1 MDEQS
6 DESDGDAHQQG
17 FQDIMKQFG
26 SGPVKAKSKAKEP
39 RAATKAA
46 PKAKSFAKVPAS
58 ASGVKRSVPT
68 PEEPPVTQPAKVPK
82 VDQAKVPKVEQANVG
97 RLKAKGVKGQ
107 KTMPAEQQDAFSLGG
122 GGDDMLDGDS
132 GLSESD
138 RAVLDNFDTKFAALK
153 SLNPPLADGA
163 FKAYL
168 NDIAGT
174 LSGFLNDV
182 RLKKKSAVRRQG
194 KDQDPLHIGLV
205 AFGERVAAF
214 QHVIKCILVDH

>member
-1 MDEQS
+1 MPRFLLQ
-6 DESDGDAHQQG
+6 HQ
-17 FQDIMKQFG
+17 
-26 SGPVKAKSKAKEP
+26 E
-39 RAATKAA
+39 
-46 PKAKSFAKVPAS
+46 
-58 ASGVKRSVPT
+58 VKRSVPT

-82 VDQAKVPKVEQANVG
+82 VEQAKVPKVEQANVG

-182 RLKKKSAVRRQG
+182 RLKKKSCCETTG
-194 KDQDPLHIGLV
+194 KRSRSIAHWSRCLWR
-205 AFGERVAAF
+205 ACC
-214 QHVIKCILVDH
+214 CISACHQMYLG